1 LHRITDLKLA
11 DQFRAEELLRP
22 AGERHKSEAES

>member
-1 LHRITDLKLA
+1 MHRIAELKLA

-22 AGERHKSEAES
+22 AGEHESEAES